1 MSAIKQ
7 LSLVT
12 GWTEYPRDFEA
23 LWEAFPKRMGDNPK
37 APAYAAY
44 KKALKLA
51 SAALI
56 QSAVEEYAR
65 SQRHQLGTPYLPM
78 MVTWLNQARWEAYD
92 AAKPP
97 VVEETYDP
105 DLARW
110 RSRIAGFYRSG
121 FWSRDLW
128 GPDPTKPNCQAP
140 KSLITR
146 EAE

>member
-1 MSAIKQ
+1 MKAQ

-12 GWTEYPRDFEA
+12 GWTSYPDAFEA

-37 APAYAAY
+37 APAYQAY

-51 SAALI
+51 PAALI

-92 AAKPP
+92 PSA
-97 VVEETYDP
+97 T
-105 DLARW
+105 
-110 RSRIAGFYRSG
+110 
-121 FWSRDLW
+121 
-128 GPDPTKPNCQAP
+128 P
-140 KSLITR
+140 KSQVDDPKI
-146 EAE
+146 EAERERQRREWKMKHAPHLLAP